1 MRRQVAFHYTHDMM
15 TTSLSGRDPYE
26 YIGELYDLEHDEFVD
41 DLELLQQL
49 AEESPGPLLEM
60 GCGSGRILV
69 PLAESGF
76 AVSGIDLS
84 LPMLARARMR
94 ADGSGVDIAL
104 HELAMERV
112 SSVGG
117 GPFGMVMFTLN
128 ALTHLEHQSDQLAA
142 LEGSL
147 SILDSGGTLFLDLPN
162 PMPDYL
168 VRLSDTKVLEWS
180 GELADGTSI
189 DKWAY
194 RTIDPIS
201 QLIDTRIWYD
211 HISPSGETRSV
222 RTAFTLRYLHHGELI
237 QLLERA
243 GFEQI
248 SMFGSYM
255 LDPLEPESDRMIVTA
270 VKP

>member
-1 MRRQVAFHYTHDMM
+1 MM

-26 YIGELYDLEHDEFVD
+26 YIAELYDLEHDEFVD

-49 AEESPGPLLEM
+49 ADESPGPLLEM

-69 PLAESGF
+69 PLAESGYT
-76 AVSGIDLS
+76 STGIDLS
-84 LPMLARARMR
+84 QPMLARARNR
-94 ADGSGVDIAL
+94 ARASEVDIVL

-112 SSVGG
+112 SSVEG

-128 ALTHLEHQSDQLAA
+128 ALTHLDNQADQLAA

-147 SILDSGGTLFLDLPN
+147 AILRPGGTLFLDLPN

-168 VRLSDTKVLEWS
+168 TRLSETKVLEWS
-180 GELADGTSI
+180 GELADGTTI

-211 HISPSGETRSV
+211 HISPSGDTRSV
-222 RTAFTLRYLHHGELI
+222 RTAFTLRYLHHGELV

-243 GFEQI
+243 GYEHI

-255 LDPLEPESDRMIVTA
+255 LDPLEPESDRMLVTA